1 MLKERAQMLT
11 EADVSLSGSFV
22 ALERMQH
29 DHVAALQEAVQDG
42 ALWQLWYA
50 NVPSPDEM
58 ATYVNTAIQSS
69 TKGTMAF
76 VVKDLQSQRVVGTTR
91 FYDVEPAHKRG
102 LIGYTWYAKSAQGT
116 AINTEAK
123 YLLMQY
129 WFEVQ
134 QANAVEFRTHFF
146 NQSSRRAIERLG
158 AKQDGIL
165 RSHQILKDGSVRD
178 TVVYSII
185 ASEWPAVKNNLQAK
199 LAKFRNAANPDA

>member
-1 MLKERAQMLT
+1 MTDSETWLEGT
-11 EADVSLSGSFV
+11 YV
-22 ALERMQH
+22 ALEPLMH
-29 DHVAALQEAVQDG
+29 SHVDALQSAVRDG
-42 ALWQLWYA
+42 ELWQLWYA
-50 NVPSPDEM
+50 SVPSPDEM
-58 ATYVNTAIQSS
+58 ARYVDTAIKASIN
-69 TKGTMAF
+69 GDMAF
-76 VVKDLQSQRVVGTTR
+76 AVRNLKTQQIVGTTR
-91 FYDVEPAHKRG
+91 FYNVEPAHKRG
-102 LIGYTWYAKSAQGT
+102 LIGYTWYAKSEQGT

-146 NQSSRRAIERLG
+146 NEASRRAIERLG

-185 ASEWPAVKNNLQAK
+185 ANEWPAVKKNLQAIHS
-199 LAKFRNAANPDA
+199 R

>member
-1 MLKERAQMLT
+1 MT
-11 EADVSLSGSFV
+11 EKFCVSLRGCFV
-22 ALERMQH
+22 GLEPLTH
-29 DHVAALQEAVQDG
+29 SHVDGLIDAVTDG
-42 ALWQLWYA
+42 ELWQLWYA
-50 NVPSPDEM
+50 IVPSPKEM
-58 ATYVNTAIQSS
+58 TSYVAAAIKASIN
-69 TKGTMAF
+69 GNMAF
-76 VVKDLQSQRVVGTTR
+76 VVRDLKTQKIVGTTR
-91 FYDVEPAHKRG
+91 FYNVEPAHKRG

-123 YLLMQY
+123 YLLLQY
-129 WFEVQ
+129 WFEVK

-146 NQSSRRAIERLG
+146 NETSRRAIERLG

-199 LAKFRNAANPDA
+199 LAKLAKLAKFRSAANPDA

>member
-1 MLKERAQMLT
+1 MTDSETCLEGT
-11 EADVSLSGSFV
+11 YV
-22 ALERMQH
+22 ALEPLMH
-29 DHVAALQEAVQDG
+29 SHVDALQSAVRDG
-42 ALWQLWYA
+42 DLWQLWYA
-50 NVPSPDEM
+50 SVPSPDEM
-58 ATYVNTAIQSS
+58 ARYVDTAIKTSIN
-69 TKGTMAF
+69 GDMAF
-76 VVKDLQSQRVVGTTR
+76 VVRNLKTQQIVGTTR
-91 FYDVEPAHKRG
+91 FYNVEPAHKRG

-134 QANAVEFRTHFF
+134 KANAVEFRTHFF
-146 NQSSRRAIERLG
+146 NEASRRAIERLG

-165 RSHQILKDGSVRD
+165 RSHQILKDGSIRD

>member
-1 MLKERAQMLT
+1 MAEKFS
-11 EADVSLSGSFV
+11 VSLRGRFV
-22 ALERMQH
+22 DLEPLSH
-29 DHVAALQEAVQDG
+29 LLVDGLKDAVTDG
-42 ALWQLWYA
+42 ELWQLWYA
-50 NVPSPDEM
+50 SVPSPKEM
-58 ATYVNTAIQSS
+58 TSYVDAAIKASIN
-69 TKGTMAF
+69 GNMAF
-76 VVKDLQSQRVVGTTR
+76 VVRDLRTQKVVGTTR
-91 FYDVEPAHKRG
+91 FYNVEPAHKRG

-123 YLLMQY
+123 YLLMKY
-129 WFEVQ
+129 WFEVK

-146 NQSSRRAIERLG
+146 NETSRRAIERLG

-199 LAKFRNAANPDA
+199 LAKFKNAANPDA

>member
-1 MLKERAQMLT
+1 MTDSEICLKGAY
-11 EADVSLSGSFV
+11 V
-22 ALERMQH
+22 ALEPLMH
-29 DHVAALQEAVQDG
+29 SHVDALQSAVRDG
-42 ALWQLWYA
+42 ELWQLWYA
-50 NVPSPDEM
+50 SVPSPDEM
-58 ATYVNTAIQSS
+58 ARYVDTAIRAS
-69 TKGTMAF
+69 TNGEMAF
-76 VVKDLQSQRVVGTTR
+76 AVRNLKTQQIVGTTR
-91 FYDVEPAHKRG
+91 LYNVEPAHKRG

-116 AINTEAK
+116 VINTEAK
-123 YLLMQY
+123 YLLLQY

-146 NQSSRRAIERLG
+146 NEASRRAIKRLG

-185 ASEWPAVKNNLQAK
+185 ASEWPAVRNNLQAK

>member
-1 MLKERAQMLT
+1 MT
-11 EADVSLSGSFV
+11 DSGICLEGAYV
-22 ALERMQH
+22 ALEPLMH
-29 DHVAALQEAVQDG
+29 FHVDALQSAVRDG
-42 ALWQLWYA
+42 ELWQLWYA
-50 NVPSPDEM
+50 SVPSPDEM
-58 ATYVNTAIQSS
+58 VRYVDTAIKASIN
-69 TKGTMAF
+69 GDMAF
-76 VVKDLQSQRVVGTTR
+76 AVRNLKNQQIVGTTR
-91 FYDVEPAHKRG
+91 FYNVESAHKRG

-129 WFEVQ
+129 WFEVK

-146 NQSSRRAIERLG
+146 NEASRRAIERLG

-165 RSHQILKDGSVRD
+165 RSHQILKDGSIRD

-199 LAKFRNAANPDA
+199 LAKFRSAANPDA

>member
-1 MLKERAQMLT
+1 MTVNDDL
-11 EADVSLSGSFV
+11 SLRGSFV
-22 ALERMQH
+22 ALEPLVNSH
-29 DHVAALQEAVQDG
+29 TNALKNAVTDG
-42 ALWQLWYA
+42 ELWRLWYA
-50 NVPSPDEM
+50 SVPSPDEM
-58 ATYVNTAIQSS
+58 SNYIYTAIKAS
-69 TKGTMAF
+69 TGGNLAF
-76 VVKDLQSQRVVGTTR
+76 AVRDLKAQKIVGTTR
-91 FYDVEPAHKRG
+91 YYNVEPAHKRG

-134 QANAVEFRTHFF
+134 QANAVEFRTRFF
-146 NQSSRRAIERLG
+146 NEASRRAIERLG

-165 RSHQILKDGSVRD
+165 RSHQILKDGSIRD

-199 LAKFRNAANPDA
+199 LAKFRSAANPDA

>member
-1 MLKERAQMLT
+1 MTDSEICLKGAY
-11 EADVSLSGSFV
+11 V
-22 ALERMQH
+22 ALEPLMH
-29 DHVAALQEAVQDG
+29 SHVDALQSAVRDG
-42 ALWQLWYA
+42 ELWQLWYA
-50 NVPSPDEM
+50 SVPSPDEM
-58 ATYVNTAIQSS
+58 ARYVDTAIKAS
-69 TKGTMAF
+69 TNGDMAF
-76 VVKDLQSQRVVGTTR
+76 AVRNLKTQQIVGTTR
-91 FYDVEPAHKRG
+91 LYNVEPAHKRG

-116 AINTEAK
+116 VINTEAK
-123 YLLMQY
+123 YLLLQY

-146 NQSSRRAIERLG
+146 NEASRRAIKRLG

-185 ASEWPAVKNNLQAK
+185 ASEWPAVRNNLQAK

>member
-1 MLKERAQMLT
+1 MT
-11 EADVSLSGSFV
+11 DSGICLEGTYV
-22 ALERMQH
+22 ALEPLMH
-29 DHVAALQEAVQDG
+29 SHVEALQSAVRDG
-42 ALWQLWYA
+42 ELWQLWYA
-50 NVPSPDEM
+50 SVPSPDEM
-58 ATYVNTAIQSS
+58 ARYVDTAIKAS
-69 TKGTMAF
+69 TNGDMAF
-76 VVKDLQSQRVVGTTR
+76 AVRSLNTQQIVGTTR
-91 FYDVEPAHKRG
+91 FYNVEPAHKRG

-129 WFEVQ
+129 WFEVK

-146 NQSSRRAIERLG
+146 NEASRRAIERLG

-199 LAKFRNAANPDA
+199 LATFRSAANRGV

>member
-1 MLKERAQMLT
+1 MTDSETCLEGT
-11 EADVSLSGSFV
+11 YV
-22 ALERMQH
+22 ALEPLMH
-29 DHVAALQEAVQDG
+29 SHVDALQSAVRDG
-42 ALWQLWYA
+42 ELWQLWYA
-50 NVPSPDEM
+50 SVPSPDEM
-58 ATYVNTAIQSS
+58 ARYVDTAIKASIN
-69 TKGTMAF
+69 GDMAF
-76 VVKDLQSQRVVGTTR
+76 AVRNLKTQQIVGTTR
-91 FYDVEPAHKRG
+91 FYNVEPAHKRG

-146 NQSSRRAIERLG
+146 NEASRRAIERLG

-185 ASEWPAVKNNLQAK
+185 ASEWPAVNTNLQAK
-199 LAKFRNAANPDA
+199 LAKFRTAANQDA

>member
-1 MLKERAQMLT
+1 MT
-11 EADVSLSGSFV
+11 DSGICLEGAYV
-22 ALERMQH
+22 ALEPLMH
-29 DHVAALQEAVQDG
+29 SHVDALQSAVRDG
-42 ALWQLWYA
+42 ELWQLWYA
-50 NVPSPDEM
+50 SVPSPDEM
-58 ATYVNTAIQSS
+58 VRYVDTAIKA
-69 TKGTMAF
+69 TINGDMAF
-76 VVKDLQSQRVVGTTR
+76 AVRNLKTQQIVGTTR
-91 FYDVEPAHKRG
+91 FYNIEPAHKRG

-129 WFEVQ
+129 WFEVK
-134 QANAVEFRTHFF
+134 QANAAEFRTHFF
-146 NQSSRRAIERLG
+146 NEASRRAIERLG

-199 LAKFRNAANPDA
+199 LAKFRNAANLDA

>member
-1 MLKERAQMLT
+1 MTDSETCLEGT
-11 EADVSLSGSFV
+11 YV
-22 ALERMQH
+22 ALEPLMH
-29 DHVAALQEAVQDG
+29 SHVEALQSAVRDG
-42 ALWQLWYA
+42 ELWQLWYA
-50 NVPSPDEM
+50 SVPSPDEM
-58 ATYVNTAIQSS
+58 ARYVDAAIKASINGDMVFAVRNLKTQ
-69 TKGTMAF
+69 
-76 VVKDLQSQRVVGTTR
+76 QIVGTTR
-91 FYDVEPAHKRG
+91 FYNVEPAHKRG

-146 NQSSRRAIERLG
+146 NEASRRAIERIG

-165 RSHQILKDGSVRD
+165 RNHQILKDGSIRD

>member
-1 MLKERAQMLT
+1 MTDSETCLE
-11 EADVSLSGSFV
+11 GIYV
-22 ALERMQH
+22 ALEPLMH
-29 DHVAALQEAVQDG
+29 SHVDALQSAVRDG
-42 ALWQLWYA
+42 ELWQLWYA
-50 NVPSPDEM
+50 SVPSPDEM
-58 ATYVNTAIQSS
+58 ARYVDTAIKASIN
-69 TKGTMAF
+69 GDMAF
-76 VVKDLQSQRVVGTTR
+76 AVRNLTTQQIVGTTR
-91 FYDVEPAHKRG
+91 FYNVEPAHKRG
-102 LIGYTWYAKSAQGT
+102 LIGFTWYAKSAQGT

-146 NQSSRRAIERLG
+146 NEASRRAIERLG

-165 RSHQILKDGSVRD
+165 RSHQILKDGSIRD

-185 ASEWPAVKNNLQAK
+185 ANEWPAVKNNLQAK

>member
-1 MLKERAQMLT
+1 MT
-11 EADVSLSGSFV
+11 DSGICLEGAYV
-22 ALERMQH
+22 ALEPLMH
-29 DHVAALQEAVQDG
+29 SHVDALQSAVRDG
-42 ALWQLWYA
+42 ELWQLWYA
-50 NVPSPDEM
+50 SVPSPDEM
-58 ATYVNTAIQSS
+58 ARYVDTAIKASIN
-69 TKGTMAF
+69 GDMAF
-76 VVKDLQSQRVVGTTR
+76 AVRDLKTQQIVGTTR
-91 FYDVEPAHKRG
+91 FYNVEPAHKRG

-129 WFEVQ
+129 WFEVK
-134 QANAVEFRTHFF
+134 QANAVELRTHFF
-146 NQSSRRAIERLG
+146 NEASRRAIERLG

-199 LAKFRNAANPDA
+199 LATFRNAANRGV

>member
-1 MLKERAQMLT
+1 MT
-11 EADVSLSGSFV
+11 DSGICLEGTYV
-22 ALERMQH
+22 ALEPLKH
-29 DHVAALQEAVQDG
+29 SHVEALQSAVRDG
-42 ALWQLWYA
+42 ELWQLWYA
-50 NVPSPDEM
+50 SVPSPDEM
-58 ATYVNTAIQSS
+58 VRYVDTAIKA
-69 TKGTMAF
+69 TINGDMAF
-76 VVKDLQSQRVVGTTR
+76 AVRSLNTQQIVGTTR
-91 FYDVEPAHKRG
+91 FYNVEPAHKRG

-129 WFEVQ
+129 WFEVK

-146 NQSSRRAIERLG
+146 NEASRRAIERLG

-199 LAKFRNAANPDA
+199 LATFRSAANRGV

>member
-1 MLKERAQMLT
+1 MTVSETCLKGAY
-11 EADVSLSGSFV
+11 V
-22 ALERMQH
+22 ALEPLMH
-29 DHVAALQEAVQDG
+29 SHVDALQSAVRDG
-42 ALWQLWYA
+42 ELWQLWYA
-50 NVPSPDEM
+50 SVPSPDEM
-58 ATYVNTAIQSS
+58 ARYVDTAIKAS
-69 TKGTMAF
+69 TNGDMAF
-76 VVKDLQSQRVVGTTR
+76 AVRNLKTQQIVGTTR
-91 FYDVEPAHKRG
+91 LYNVEPAHKRG

-116 AINTEAK
+116 VINTEAK
-123 YLLMQY
+123 YLLLQY

-146 NQSSRRAIERLG
+146 NEASRRAIERLG

-185 ASEWPAVKNNLQAK
+185 ASEWPAVRNNLQAK

>member
-1 MLKERAQMLT
+1 MTDLEICLEGAY
-11 EADVSLSGSFV
+11 V
-22 ALERMQH
+22 ALEPLMH
-29 DHVAALQEAVQDG
+29 SHVDALQSAVRDG
-42 ALWQLWYA
+42 QLWQLWYA
-50 NVPSPDEM
+50 SVPSPDEM
-58 ATYVNTAIQSS
+58 ARYVDTAIKASIN
-69 TKGTMAF
+69 GDMAF
-76 VVKDLQSQRVVGTTR
+76 AVRNIKNQQIIGTTR
-91 FYDVEPAHKRG
+91 FYNVEPAHKRG

-129 WFEVQ
+129 WFEAQ

-146 NQSSRRAIERLG
+146 NEASRRAIERLG

-199 LAKFRNAANPDA
+199 LDKFRSAANPDA

>member
-1 MLKERAQMLT
+1 MTDSETCLEGAY
-11 EADVSLSGSFV
+11 V
-22 ALERMQH
+22 ALEPLKH
-29 DHVAALQEAVQDG
+29 SHVDALQSAVRDG
-42 ALWQLWYA
+42 ELWQLWYA
-50 NVPSPDEM
+50 SVPSPDEM
-58 ATYVNTAIQSS
+58 ARYVDTAI
-69 TKGTMAF
+69 KAAVHGDMAF
-76 VVKDLQSQRVVGTTR
+76 AVRSLKTQQIVGTTR
-91 FYDVEPAHKRG
+91 FYNVEPVHKRG

-116 AINTEAK
+116 VINTEVK

-146 NQSSRRAIERLG
+146 NEASRRAIERLG

-185 ASEWPAVKNNLQAK
+185 ANEWPAVKNNLQAK
-199 LAKFRNAANPDA
+199 LATFRSAANRGV

>member
-1 MLKERAQMLT
+1 MTDSEICLKGAY
-11 EADVSLSGSFV
+11 V
-22 ALERMQH
+22 ALEPLMH
-29 DHVAALQEAVQDG
+29 SHVDALQSAVRDG
-42 ALWQLWYA
+42 ELWQLWYA
-50 NVPSPDEM
+50 SVPSPDEM
-58 ATYVNTAIQSS
+58 ARYVDTAIKAS
-69 TKGTMAF
+69 TNGDMAF
-76 VVKDLQSQRVVGTTR
+76 AVRNLKTQQIVGTTR
-91 FYDVEPAHKRG
+91 LYNVEPAHKRG

-116 AINTEAK
+116 VINTEAK
-123 YLLMQY
+123 YLLLQY

-146 NQSSRRAIERLG
+146 NEASRRAIERLG

-185 ASEWPAVKNNLQAK
+185 ASEWPAVRNNLQAK

>member
-1 MLKERAQMLT
+1 MAVN
-11 EADVSLSGSFV
+11 DGVSLKGRFV
-22 ALERMQH
+22 ALEPLVNSH
-29 DHVAALQEAVQDG
+29 TNALKDAVTDG
-42 ALWQLWYA
+42 ELWKLWYA
-50 NVPSPDEM
+50 SVPSPDEM
-58 ATYVNTAIQSS
+58 AHYVDEAIKASI
-69 TKGTMAF
+69 GGNLAF
-76 VVKDLQSQRVVGTTR
+76 AVRDLKTQKIVGTTR
-91 FYDVEPAHKRG
+91 FYNVEPAHKRG

-134 QANAVEFRTHFF
+134 KANAVEFRTHFF
-146 NQSSRRAIERLG
+146 NDASRRAIERLG

-165 RSHQILKDGSVRD
+165 RSHQILKDGSIRD